1 MKYREKKELMSC
13 SKWRLKHWC
22 GININVKDIKDV
34 EYVARTPFGHAW
46 HWTSDI
52 IRVIMKNGDIY
63 DYLAKPTSIYSAQYE
78 YKLLT
83 ASTGKKKK
91 RNEKEVI
98 NND

>member
-1 MKYREKKELMSC
+1 MKCRKKKELMSC

-22 GININVKDIKDV
+22 GINIKVKDIKDV

-46 HWTSDI
+46 DLTCDI

-63 DYLAKPTSIYSAQYE
+63 EYLARPTGIYSAQYE

-83 ASTGKKKK
+83 ASTGKKGGD
-91 RNEKEVI
+91 I
-98 NND
+98 

>member
-1 MKYREKKELMSC
+1 MKYKEKKELMSC

-52 IRVIMKNGDIY
+52 IRVTMKNGDTY

-78 YKLLT
+78 YKLLA
-83 ASTGKKKK
+83 ASTG
-91 RNEKEVI
+91 KEVI

>member
-1 MKYREKKELMSC
+1 MKWCEKKDLMSC

-34 EYVARTPFGHAW
+34 EYVARIPFGHVC

-52 IRVIMKNGDIY
+52 IRVTMKNGDIY
-63 DYLAKPTSIYSAQYE
+63 TYLSRPTSIDSAQYE

-83 ASTGKKKK
+83 ASTE
-91 RNEKEVI
+91 NKEG
-98 NND
+98 